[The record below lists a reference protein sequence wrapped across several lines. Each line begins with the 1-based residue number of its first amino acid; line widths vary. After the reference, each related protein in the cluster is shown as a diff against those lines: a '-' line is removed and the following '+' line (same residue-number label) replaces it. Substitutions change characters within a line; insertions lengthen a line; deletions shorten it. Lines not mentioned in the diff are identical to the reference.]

1 MNKIP
6 LNKTDHSSIARLQ
19 EQLDGLRQRLGISD
33 RGQILHRFDASYCD
47 EEIILVEADGFGGA
61 VLRVV
66 EGNYPMD
73 FFTREERAF
82 ATEAEAVHTAE
93 TLRVAESLA

>member
-1 MNKIP
+1 MNKSP
-6 LNKTDHSSIARLQ
+6 LNKTDRESVAGLQ
-19 EQLDGLRQRLGISD
+19 RQLDELRKRLGISD

-66 EGNYPMD
+66 EGNYPVD
-73 FFTREERAF
+73 FYTREERVF
-82 ATEAEAVHTAE
+82 TTEAEALDA
-93 TLRVAESLA
+93 AESFRALAA